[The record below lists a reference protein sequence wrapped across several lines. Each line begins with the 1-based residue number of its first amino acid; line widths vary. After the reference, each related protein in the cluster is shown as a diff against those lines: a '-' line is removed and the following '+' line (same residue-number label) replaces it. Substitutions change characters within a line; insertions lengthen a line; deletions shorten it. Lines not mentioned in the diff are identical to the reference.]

1 VYQFSYLYGAL
12 GVGTVW
18 LLFFLLRSDLRRP
31 MFQMSLLFGIGG
43 ISDIVYMEDWYH
55 PETLLGTSI
64 GIESFVFGFF
74 MGGCLGFAYEV
85 LFGKRIVDRA
95 DAKPAFSF
103 RYLGSLLVVLFF
115 GLFYLAGMHSFPAT
129 IIGLGVPIVILL
141 FIRRDLLVNS
151 LITGFF
157 SLLLA
162 YVYIGLP
169 ELLTPGWVDAS
180 WQFDKLSGIRI
191 GVVPMEDLVWF
202 LLIGLFVGPIYKYW
216 KNMEIGN

>member
-1 VYQFSYLYGAL
+1 
-12 GVGTVW
+12 
-18 LLFFLLRSDLRRP
+18 LLLIRP
-31 MFQMSLLFGIGG
+31 
-43 ISDIVYMEDWYH
+43 
-55 PETLLGTSI
+55 
-64 GIESFVFGFF
+64 
-74 MGGCLGFAYEV
+74 
-85 LFGKRIVDRA
+85 
-95 DAKPAFSF
+95 
-103 RYLGSLLVVLFF
+103 
-115 GLFYLAGMHSFPAT
+115 
-129 IIGLGVPIVILL
+129 
-141 FIRRDLLVNS
+141 DLLVNS